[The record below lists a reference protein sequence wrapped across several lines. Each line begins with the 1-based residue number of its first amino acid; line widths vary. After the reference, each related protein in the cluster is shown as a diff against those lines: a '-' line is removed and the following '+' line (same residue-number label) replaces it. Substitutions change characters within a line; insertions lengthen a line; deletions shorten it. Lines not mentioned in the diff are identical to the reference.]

1 MLKPKQESDSAQK
14 QNLAELVLINP
25 FAPYTVPSVLWLV
38 CAESQI
44 LLNELVGMS
53 ISDGY
58 FIVQLTHGVR
68 ILSIF
73 LFGLKGLLTVL
84 LAPLVYFYIFN
95 RPTYNT
101 PEVILLLQVTCQT
114 LAVFVSF
121 WAVQKFR
128 NLNQQLDGIEGIDV
142 YATVIASA
150 LLATVVQ
157 IPLVPHT
164 QQIPTI
170 EILTFSFF
178 SKIVGGLIVYFGIMF
193 ILSKL
198 QTINVKSRTN

>member
-53 ISDGY
+53 TSDGY

-73 LFGLKGLLTVL
+73 LFGLKGLLTV
-84 LAPLVYFYIFN
+84 
-95 RPTYNT
+95 
-101 PEVILLLQVTCQT
+101 
-114 LAVFVSF
+114 
-121 WAVQKFR
+121 
-128 NLNQQLDGIEGIDV
+128 
-142 YATVIASA
+142 
-150 LLATVVQ
+150 
-157 IPLVPHT
+157 IPP
-164 QQIPTI
+164 
-170 EILTFSFF
+170 
-178 SKIVGGLIVYFGIMF
+178 
-193 ILSKL
+193 
-198 QTINVKSRTN
+198 